1 MAKVFVKLIDQD
13 PHLKLYRDPKTGIAW
28 IEDGHTGL
36 GYSCHP
42 NIDASGSVAGM
53 KRKGWWGKND
63 RTVRSHGFIYN
74 IDLLSLSEDLDQ
86 VACDYCQCGGKHSG
100 RPDRAPGG
108 KRRSPK
114 RYPTIK
120 KPGDPTY
127 SAQWSGV
134 TGAPRARGK
143 SCPRCGG
150 AVHREGGSFYC
161 PHCDDYVSAVGGGK
175 RRHGVG
181 AKYHCKQ
188 GHTFGQPYHEQYGGY
203 CPECGQSAHGGTQK
217 ACPWCSPKVAAQW
230 AKRGADPHGTLMESA
245 ASVKK
250 LLRK

>member
-1 MAKVFVKLIDQD
+1 MAKALIKKIG
-13 PHLKLYRDPKTGIAW
+13 PHAALYRDRKSGIAW
-28 IEDGHTGL
+28 VEDGTSGTGH
-36 GYSCHP
+36 SAHP

-63 RTVRSHGFIYN
+63 RTVRAHGFIYN
-74 IDLLSLSEDLDQ
+74 IDILHTSD
-86 VACDYCQCGGKHSG
+86 DYDVIAARACQCDGNHGIHDGK
-100 RPDRAPGG
+100 APGG

-143 SCPRCGG
+143 SCLRCGG

-161 PHCDDYVSAVGGGK
+161 PHCDDYVSAA
-175 RRHGVG
+175 GVD
-181 AKYHCKQ
+181 KQ
-188 GHTFGQPYHEQYGGY
+188 
-203 CPECGQSAHGGTQK
+203 
-217 ACPWCSPKVAAQW
+217 VAEL
-230 AKRGADPHGTLMESA
+230 KG
-245 ASVKK
+245 
-250 LLRK
+250 LLK